1 MAHAVFD
8 VDGTVAAYPQECQ
21 ALMSALMAAGH
32 RVSILTGVSSMPVT
46 QQDFDDKA
54 NYLRSLGMAESYDDM
69 TVISNK
75 VKGGLAIAKSLWL
88 RDAGADI
95 FVDNSTAN
103 AEEAIKY
110 VDIVLV
116 PWATRV

>member
-8 VDGTVAAYPQECQ
+8 VDGTAAAYPQECQ
-21 ALMSALMAAGH
+21 ALMGALMAAGH
-32 RVSILTGVSSMPVT
+32 RVSILTGTSSMPVT
-46 QQDFDDKA
+46 QADFDNKA
-54 NYLRSLGMAESYDDM
+54 DYLRSLGMGESYQDM

-75 VKGGLAIAKSLWL
+75 IDGGLAVAKAGWL
-88 RDAGADI
+88 RDVGADL

-103 AEEAIKY
+103 AQEAVKY
-110 VDIVLV
+110 VDLVLV